1 MIKLRSA
8 AALFTTGVMVISM
21 AGCGGSADTAAE
33 SSSETSA
40 ETSEESYTIGII
52 KQMDHVALNNSE
64 EGFVDALADNGLV
77 DGENLTI
84 DYENGQ
90 GDTNNLA
97 TIADQF
103 VADNVDLVFA
113 IATNAAQ
120 AVAGKTTDIPIVG
133 TAITSYTEAA
143 LVDSDEVPGGNVTG
157 TTDMNPVEEQ
167 INLIAEVCP
176 DVETIGFLYCSNEAN
191 SILQVEMAKEA
202 CEALGYSTVEQTV
215 SSTNEVQQAT
225 QNIVT
230 ECDAIY
236 IPTDN
241 VFASSMALVDDV
253 ATPAGIPVFCGE
265 SGMVMSGGFATLGIS
280 YYSIGYQTGLMAVD
294 ILLNG
299 ADPAEMAIQG
309 SAEFE
314 YCFNGETAD
323 ALGIEIPEKYADSV
337 QYSSDEEAD
346 ETAEGEEEAAEDTDG
361 EEEAADEA
369 ETE

>member
-1 MIKLRSA
+1 MIKLRKA
-8 AALFTTGVMVISM
+8 AALVT
-21 AGCGGSADTAAE
+21 AGAMMLSTAACGGSSEPAETAADTSAE
-33 SSSETSA
+33 SSETSEA
-40 ETSEESYTIGII
+40 SEETVSGDYTIGII

-64 EGFVDALADNGLV
+64 VGFVDALADNGLV

-90 GDTNNLA
+90 GDVNNLS

-103 VADNVDLVFA
+103 VADNVDLIFA

-120 AVAGKTTDIPIVG
+120 AAAGKTADIPIIG

-143 LVDSDEVPGGNVTG
+143 LVESDDVPGGNVTG

-167 INLIAEVCP
+167 IELIGELCP
-176 DVETIGFLYCSNEAN
+176 DVKTIGFLYCSNEAN

-202 CEALGYSTVEQTV
+202 CEAMGYDTVEQTV

-253 ATPAGIPVFCGE
+253 AVPAGIPVFCGE

-280 YYSIGYQTGLMAVD
+280 YYSIGYQAGLMAADV
-294 ILLNG
+294 LLNG

-314 YCFNGETAD
+314 YCINGETAD
-323 ALGIEIPEKYADSV
+323 ALGITVPDKYADSV
-337 QYSSDEEAD
+337 SYP
-346 ETAEGEEEAAEDTDG
+346 EEEAE
-361 EEEAADEA
+361 
-369 ETE
+369 